1 MINDK
6 ALKGKEKKVIC
17 VMKDESPGKTIK
29 QFVVL
34 RTKYFSYLIDEGS
47 KVKKVKSTKK
57 CVIKR
62 KLKFENYRI
71 CLEVNKLEN
80 RINHQKEKNYIDIE
94 SLQKD
99 HKEYIKN
106 NKLILKTQPRFKSVM
121 DNNFT
126 DEINKITLFSNDNK
140 RMNSQKN

>member
-1 MINDK
+1 MIHEK

-17 VMKDESPGKTIK
+17 VMKDKSSGKTIK

-34 RTKYFSYLIDEGS
+34 RIKNFSYLIDEGS
-47 KVKKVKSTKK
+47 KDKRVKSTKK

-80 RINHQKEKNYIDIE
+80 RINHQKEKNYTDIE
-94 SLQKD
+94 SLKKD

-106 NKLILKTQPRFKSVM
+106 TKLILKTQPRFKSVM

-126 DEINKITLFSNDNK
+126 DEINNITLFSNDNK